1 MMLGAGALLLVAD
14 SADDGDSATSIACA
28 SELPAATFN
37 ATFTSTCPGTY
48 APGQGTLEL
57 ALSASKSG
65 DTVGLHQALMRAGFR
80 ASGESIDCSERA
92 SFDISATSGQ
102 YLRCSGFRYDTAS
115 QTITCVAG
123 TFNDG
128 GASSPEPSCSITFT
142 RTGT

>member
-14 SADDGDSATSIACA
+14 SADDGGSDECP

-37 ATFTSTCPGTY
+37 ATFTSTCPETY
-48 APGQGTLEL
+48 APAEGALEL

-65 DTVGLHQALMRAGFR
+65 DAAGLHQGLTRAGFR
-80 ASGESIDCSERA
+80 ASRERIYCSGRA
-92 SFDISATSGQ
+92 MFDISAATGP
-102 YLRCSGFRYDTAS
+102 YLTCSDFRYETTS
-115 QTITCVAG
+115 QTIRCAAT
-123 TFNDG
+123 TFADG